1 MGKVKQ
7 VSEAAVYEALKAV
20 EDPEM
25 EVNIVDLGLVTALE
39 AGPETIR
46 VDFTLTFPGCPAG
59 ELIRRDIIT
68 VLFATFG
75 IANVEANLVWE
86 PRWSPA
92 RMSEEARL
100 TLGYPL

>member
-1 MGKVKQ
+1 MEAREI
-7 VSEAAVYEALKAV
+7 SEAAVYEALKSV

-25 EVNIVDLGLVTALE
+25 GVNIVDLGLVTQVE
-39 AGPETIR
+39 ASPKVIR

-59 ELIRRDIIT
+59 EVIRRDIVT

-100 TLGYPL
+100 ELGYPV

>member
-1 MGKVKQ
+1 MSQVKE
-7 VSEAAVYEALKAV
+7 VSEASVYEALKRV

-25 EVNIVDLGLVTALE
+25 GVNIVDLGLITGLNVS
-39 AGPETIR
+39 PESIR

-59 ELIRRDIIT
+59 ELIRRDIVT
-68 VLFATFG
+68 VLYAAFG
-75 IANVEANLVWE
+75 IADVQANLVWE

-100 TLGYPL
+100 ELGYPL

>member
-1 MGKVKQ
+1 MSQ
-7 VSEAAVYEALKAV
+7 IREVSEAAIYEALKNV

-25 EVNIVDLGLVTALE
+25 GVNIIDLGLVSGVE
-39 AGPETIR
+39 ASPKAIR

-59 ELIRRDIIT
+59 EVIRRDIIT

-100 TLGYPL
+100 GLGYPL

>member
-1 MGKVKQ
+1 MG
-7 VSEAAVYEALKAV
+7 
-20 EDPEM
+20 
-25 EVNIVDLGLVTALE
+25 VNIVDLGLITEVA
-39 AGPETIR
+39 ASPESIR

-59 ELIRRDIIT
+59 EVIRRDINS

-75 IANVEANLVWE
+75 IAKVEANLVWE

-100 TLGYPL
+100 ELGYPV

>member
-1 MGKVKQ
+1 MAGTKEL
-7 VSEAAVYEALKAV
+7 SEAEVYEALKNV

-25 EVNIVDLGLVTALE
+25 GVNIIDLGLVTGVEVSSKA
-39 AGPETIR
+39 IR

-59 ELIRRDIIT
+59 EVIRRDIIT

-75 IANVEANLVWE
+75 IADVKANLVWE

-100 TLGYPL
+100 ELGYPV